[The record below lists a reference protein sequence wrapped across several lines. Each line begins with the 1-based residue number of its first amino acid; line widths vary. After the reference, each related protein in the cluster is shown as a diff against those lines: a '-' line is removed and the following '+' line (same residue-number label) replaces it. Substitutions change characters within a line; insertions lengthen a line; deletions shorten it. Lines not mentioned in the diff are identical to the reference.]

1 MNNKYLERELKTNI
15 SNHELFECQTGDDL
29 DNIKTFL
36 EKRNLITE
44 IIVNFD
50 TEKIENSLLLNI
62 FPYESEENRLIW
74 NQFVAIQIMKEL
86 KKELNLEV
94 DKDLEEQETI
104 IYKGSK
110 EDYFNYEKN
119 IPTSENIKMLIN
131 IVNTPI
137 RIHLILKWY
146 TNKYLHNAISEY
158 LEHDLKF
165 NTMVYS
171 DRYLEKIENSKI
183 SYIKFNK
190 LEEGININ
198 KEKQKVK
205 IYEEV

>member
-86 KKELNLEV
+86 KKELKLEV

-104 IYKGSK
+104 IYKKSK
-110 EDYFNYEKN
+110 EDYFNYEKS
-119 IPTSENIKMLIN
+119 IPTSEDIKMLIS

-146 TNKYLHNAISEY
+146 SNKYLHKEILEY
-158 LEHDLKF
+158 LKNNLNF

-171 DRYLEKIENSKI
+171 DRYFEEIENDEI

-205 IYEEV
+205 KYEEV